1 MIVHLCCG
9 VDAGYFLKKLKED
22 FPSET
27 IIGFFYDPNIHPYNE
42 YLLRMEDTKRVCKKL
57 NIQMIEGDYNYQYW
71 LKKVSGYENE
81 PEKGVRCSICFD
93 VSLEETAKLA
103 KKLGHNKIST
113 SLLMSP
119 MKSKNQLANVGKM
132 VKRVYNLDFIIKE
145 YALKGGH
152 QKQQQMAKQNQ
163 VYRQDYCGCIFGL
176 LAQRGEDTIP
186 DELYSPITN
195 QILPASIEER
205 LQLYSERDK
214 LEEQNI
220 EFKIIKENFL
230 NYRLLNGKVTI
241 KKETIP
247 SYILFYSYLER
258 KTGGRIEFEK
268 EGIFHLNRMQVKFI
282 TLKKF
287 NFLLN
292 KNYNSIIEIIKNP
305 PTIEEELNI
314 REKLLKIRYNL
325 TPLIVLE
332 NIPLEKRIDIEIE
345 SKIYP
350 DNKEVLIK
358 TKNKGEKNEKSSASI

>member
-1 MIVHLCCG
+1 VLVHLCCG

-22 FPSET
+22 FPAET
-27 IIGFFYDPNIHPYNE
+27 IVGFFYDPNIHPYNE
-42 YLLRMEDTKRVCKKL
+42 YLLRMEDTKRVCNKL
-57 NIQMIEGDYNYQYW
+57 NIQMIEGDYNYEYW
-71 LKKVSGYENE
+71 LKRVSGYENE
-81 PEKGVRCSICFD
+81 PEKGIRCSICFD

-103 KKLGHNKIST
+103 KKIGHNKIST

-119 MKSKNQLANVGKM
+119 MKSKEQLANVGKM
-132 VKRVYNLDFIIKE
+132 VKRVYDIDFIIKE

-152 QKQQQMAKQNQ
+152 QKQQQMAKENQ

-176 LAQRGEDTIP
+176 IAQREKNGDNKP

-205 LQLYSERDK
+205 LQLYAERDK
-214 LEEQNI
+214 LEEKNI
-220 EFKIIKENFL
+220 GFKIIKENFL

-241 KKETIP
+241 QKKIIP

-258 KTGGRIEFEK
+258 KNGGRVEFEK
-268 EGIFHLNRMQVKFI
+268 DGIAHLNRMQIKFI
-282 TLKKF
+282 SLKKF
-287 NFLLN
+287 NSLLN
-292 KNYNSIIEIIKNP
+292 KNYNSIYEIIKNP
-305 PTIEEELNI
+305 PTIEEELDV

-332 NIPLEKRIDIEIE
+332 NIPLDKRIDVEIE

-350 DNKEVLIK
+350 DNKEVLLIK
-358 TKNKGEKNEKSSASI
+358 